1 MFFYEYSAL
10 SKEDISSKLGQH
22 PAPRTTSPAAD
33 LGGKAMKIV
42 LDNGPSLDYEFEC
55 KSNLTLSE
63 GGEPAVECPYAALV
77 IRDTIL
83 VSHMIPGTMRGYNL
97 IIDVKTRLA
106 TVFEVWFCGYRD
118 NREVQREIYFGYVDC
133 CSGEGD
139 PQKRHTFTNRVEGK
153 GFYWKD
159 DTGTEILNFYPSV
172 IYSTFVE
179 LSDPRGGITISAPSD
194 YVKLSDIL
202 YAYSRVECEYSGTF
216 VLEVVDLFSVKN
228 VGVRL
233 GFDEHDELDYRMYTA
248 EGEITGTIASFESMT
263 DYGTKVPEV
272 MSSHGETVKSKGAR
286 PVYRPRHLY
295 PSMTADEVKKKLS
308 EEIKPFSGESIMPGA
323 NKMELS
329 DYLVGKQFTLRYDN
343 GGPVW
348 EYAVDS
354 IDLLRW
360 RKEGE
365 SEWHTEKYEAFE
377 PADKL
382 ILFCHL
388 HSCSDNAR
396 CPTIAIDFSNG
407 LTTCIDA
414 RIGSYRSDWE
424 VGHRAIFGVVEAEG
438 INAPLVRRHEITKDL
453 VGKAYTWTYS
463 DMMSSIHVYSS
474 PESYSWTIFLPN
486 GSGGMMWSSPC
497 IYVKLRED
505 AYMMSWVE
513 ETCNGSQGTFVFN
526 PRIMHDAGYFFG
538 ISPERLNLTSFGA
551 CARNA
556 GCYDIAKYF
565 EIKQRG

>member
-1 MFFYEYSAL
+1 
-10 SKEDISSKLGQH
+10 
-22 PAPRTTSPAAD
+22 
-33 LGGKAMKIV
+33 
-42 LDNGPSLDYEFEC
+42 
-55 KSNLTLSE
+55 
-63 GGEPAVECPYAALV
+63 
-77 IRDTIL
+77 
-83 VSHMIPGTMRGYNL
+83 MRGYNL

-202 YAYSRVECEYSGTF
+202 YVYSRVECEYSGTF
-216 VLEVVDLFSVKN
+216 VLEVVDLFGVKN

-329 DYLVGKQFTLRYDN
+329 DYLARANNSPSVMTTAARSGSTLLIR
-343 GGPVW
+343 
-348 EYAVDS
+348 S
-354 IDLLRW
+354 ISSDGATRVNPSGIPRNTRHSNPRTNL
-360 RKEGE
+360 
-365 SEWHTEKYEAFE
+365 
-377 PADKL
+377 
-382 ILFCHL
+382 
-388 HSCSDNAR
+388 SCSA
-396 CPTIAIDFSNG
+396 TFTAAA
-407 LTTCIDA
+407 TTPD
-414 RIGSYRSDWE
+414 
-424 VGHRAIFGVVEAEG
+424 
-438 INAPLVRRHEITKDL
+438 APLLLST
-453 VGKAYTWTYS
+453 
-463 DMMSSIHVYSS
+463 
-474 PESYSWTIFLPN
+474 
-486 GSGGMMWSSPC
+486 
-497 IYVKLRED
+497 
-505 AYMMSWVE
+505 
-513 ETCNGSQGTFVFN
+513 SQT
-526 PRIMHDAGYFFG
+526 A
-538 ISPERLNLTSFGA
+538 
-551 CARNA
+551 
-556 GCYDIAKYF
+556 
-565 EIKQRG
+565 